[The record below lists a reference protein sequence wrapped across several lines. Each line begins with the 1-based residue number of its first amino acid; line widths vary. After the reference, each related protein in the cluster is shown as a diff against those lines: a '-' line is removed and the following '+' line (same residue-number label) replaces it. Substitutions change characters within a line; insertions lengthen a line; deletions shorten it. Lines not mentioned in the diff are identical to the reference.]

1 MKLHEYGLRR
11 RNEVHSENEVPELFK
26 RKIEGPS
33 SLLFLK
39 TEQYYHNEIL
49 SQSNVQRQISD
60 LTNCATHFSVRVSLK
75 FHINGR
81 ELFVDL

>member
-1 MKLHEYGLRR
+1 MWQRIGEQRAILPSMYCSVFRKIPWYFYKFEDSKMKLREYGLRR

-39 TEQYYHNEIL
+39 TEQ
-49 SQSNVQRQISD
+49 
-60 LTNCATHFSVRVSLK
+60 
-75 FHINGR
+75 
-81 ELFVDL
+81 